1 LNAMNFNFISPL
13 FLFGVIGI
21 MIPVLIHLMTRRQ
34 KKHQHFSAIHLLLQ
48 SKNRSIR
55 QSRPNRKFLLLI
67 RCLGIALLS
76 LAMAN
81 PILSMGGSN
90 NLGTN
95 GPSATV
101 FILDDSYSMGTQTN
115 QKSYYNQA
123 VKTLLD
129 INNSLPTKSIYSVV
143 LGSSPSRVLLNW
155 TTVSEKAK
163 NILRSSQPTSRTTE
177 IGVAIKKSLLL
188 LEEVPQKNKIIYILT
203 DRDKNGWNEEE
214 FSSIVATKS
223 HKFFIVDFSEMR
235 DGINKAAVE
244 HAEVQQEFLSNNR
257 VIKVKVKT
265 ANLSQSKSI
274 SKLKVS
280 LWVNDKE
287 QTKETLDIPVN
298 SSIDKEFSFPM
309 QTHNLINGEVRIEDD
324 ALLKDNFR
332 FFSYQP
338 DRTIKT
344 LIVDGDPN
352 IVEHQSETFY
362 LERALNPFTSSLS
375 DIQLT
380 ISTLSELPKRNL
392 LDYSVVIICNAHNL
406 PFGYEQELEK
416 FVLRGGALFIT
427 LGNQVNAKFYNER
440 LGNILPVFLK
450 SLHQTQ
456 KEHEPFRFLI
466 KPSKHPV
473 LKIFKEQTLEEM
485 KSIEFQSFYSVEP
498 REKSKFTTPI
508 VFTNEFP
515 ALIESNI
522 GRGKVILFLSSID
535 RDWNNFPI
543 QPTFVPWI
551 QRWIKYSANGLDS
564 LIQKN
569 LLVGDPFN
577 WENPPKGNRAF
588 IVTPEGEFMLAPYVE
603 GKISFKDTFTPGI
616 YQLYKSSR
624 TSSSEQNTSV
634 PSRLPF
640 GAQSVGAFTVNINPI
655 ESSSIKISNKEIR
668 SLLPKTNLTFSSSN
682 QKFNVT
688 ETTERTPLFTYFM
701 MLLGAMLLLE
711 GWLVRNE

>member
-1 LNAMNFNFISPL
+1 MNFNFISPL

-21 MIPVLIHLMTRRQ
+21 TVPVLIHLMTRRQ

-81 PILSMGGSN
+81 PIFSMGGSN

-177 IGVAIKKSLLL
+177 IGAAIKKSLLL

-214 FSSIVATKS
+214 FSSIGETKS
-223 HKFFIVDFSEMR
+223 HRFFIVDFSEMR

-265 ANLSQSKSI
+265 ANLSQSKPI
-274 SKLKVS
+274 SNLKVS

-287 QTKETLDIPVN
+287 QTEESLDIPAN
-298 SSIDKEFSFPM
+298 STIEKELSFPM
-309 QTHNLINGEVRIEDD
+309 QNNNLINGEIRIANDS
-324 ALLKDNFR
+324 LLKDNLR

-338 DRTIKT
+338 DQTIKA
-344 LIVDGDPN
+344 LVVDGDPN
-352 IVEHQSETFY
+352 TVEHRGETFY
-362 LERALNPFTSSLS
+362 LERALNPFTSPLS

-380 ISTLSELPKRNL
+380 LSTLAELPKRNL
-392 LDYSVVIICNAHNL
+392 LDYSVIILCNAHNL

-450 SLHQTQ
+450 SIHQIQ
-456 KEHEPFRFLI
+456 KSDKPFRFLI

-473 LKIFKEQTLEEM
+473 LKIFKGQTLEEM
-485 KSIEFQSFYSVEP
+485 KSIEFQSIYSIEP
-498 REKSKFTTPI
+498 RENSKFTTPI
-508 VFTNEFP
+508 VLSNEFP
-515 ALIESNI
+515 ALIESAI
-522 GRGKVILFLSSID
+522 GKGKVILFLSSID

-543 QPTFVPWI
+543 QPTFLPWI
-551 QRWIKYSANGLDS
+551 QRWVKYSANGLDS

-569 LLVGDPFN
+569 LLVGDTFN
-577 WENPPKGNRAF
+577 WENPPKVNKAF
-588 IVTPEGEFMLAPYVE
+588 IVKPGGSFITAPYVD
-603 GKISFKDTFTPGI
+603 GKITFEDTFTPGV
-616 YQLYKSSR
+616 YELYKSSR
-624 TSSSEQNTSV
+624 ISNSEPNTSV
-634 PSRLPF
+634 SSRLPF
-640 GAQSVGAFTVNINPI
+640 GAEPVGAFTVNINPI
-655 ESSSIKISNKEIR
+655 ESSSIKISNKEIY
-668 SLLPKTNLTFSSSN
+668 SLLPKANLTFSSGN
-682 QKFNVT
+682 QKFNLAKKN
-688 ETTERTPLFTYFM
+688 ESIPLFIYFM
-701 MLLGAMLLLE
+701 MLLGAMLLIE
-711 GWLVRNE
+711 GWLIRNE

>member
-1 LNAMNFNFISPL
+1 MNFNFISPL

-21 MIPVLIHLMTRRQ
+21 TVPVLIHLMTRRQ

-81 PILSMGGSN
+81 PIFSMGGSN

-163 NILRSSQPTSRTTE
+163 NSLRSSQPTSRTTE
-177 IGVAIKKSLLL
+177 IGAAIKKSFLL

-214 FSSIVATKS
+214 FSSIGETKS
-223 HKFFIVDFSEMR
+223 HRFFIVDFSEMR

-265 ANLSQSKSI
+265 ANLSQSKPI

-287 QTKETLDIPVN
+287 QTEESLDIPAN
-298 SSIDKEFSFPM
+298 STIEKELSFPM
-309 QTHNLINGEVRIEDD
+309 QNNNLINGEIRIANDS
-324 ALLKDNFR
+324 LLKDNLR

-338 DRTIKT
+338 DQTIKT
-344 LIVDGDPN
+344 LVVDGDPN
-352 IVEHQSETFY
+352 TVEHRGETFY
-362 LERALNPFTSSLS
+362 LERALNPFTSPLS

-380 ISTLSELPKRNL
+380 LSTLAELPKRNL
-392 LDYSVVIICNAHNL
+392 LDYSVIILCNAHNL

-450 SLHQTQ
+450 SIHQTQ
-456 KEHEPFRFLI
+456 KSDKPFRFLI

-473 LKIFKEQTLEEM
+473 LKIFKGQTLEEM
-485 KSIEFQSFYSVEP
+485 KSIEFQSIYSIEP
-498 REKSKFTTPI
+498 RENSKFTTPI
-508 VFTNEFP
+508 VLSNEFP
-515 ALIESNI
+515 ALIESAV
-522 GRGKVILFLSSID
+522 GKGKVILFLSSID

-543 QPTFVPWI
+543 QPTFLPWI
-551 QRWIKYSANGLDS
+551 QRWVKYSANGLDS

-569 LLVGDPFN
+569 LLVGDTFK
-577 WENPPKGNRAF
+577 WENPPKVNKAF
-588 IVTPEGEFMLAPYVE
+588 IVKPGGDFITAPYVD
-603 GKISFKDTFTPGI
+603 GKITFEDTFTPGV
-616 YQLYKSSR
+616 YELYKSSR
-624 TSSSEQNTSV
+624 ISNSEPNTSV
-634 PSRLPF
+634 SSRLPF
-640 GAQSVGAFTVNINPI
+640 GAEPVGAFTVNINPI
-655 ESSSIKISNKEIR
+655 ESSSIKISNKEIY
-668 SLLPKTNLTFSSSN
+668 SLLPKANLTFSSGN
-682 QKFNVT
+682 QKFNLAKKN
-688 ETTERTPLFTYFM
+688 ESIPLFTFFL
-701 MLLGAMLLLE
+701 MLLGAMLLVE
-711 GWLVRNE
+711 GWLIRNE

>member
-1 LNAMNFNFISPL
+1 MNFNFISPL

-21 MIPVLIHLMTRRQ
+21 TVPVLIHLMTRRQ

-81 PILSMGGSN
+81 PIFSMGGSN

-129 INNSLPTKSIYSVV
+129 ISNSLPTKSIYSVV
-143 LGSSPSRVLLNW
+143 LGSSPTRVLLNW

-177 IGVAIKKSLLL
+177 ISAALKKSLLL

-214 FSSIVATKS
+214 FSSIKEIKS
-223 HKFFIVDFSEMR
+223 HRFFIVDFSEMR
-235 DGINKAAVE
+235 DGINKAAIE
-244 HAEVQQEFLSNNR
+244 HTEVHQEFLSNNR
-257 VIKVKVKT
+257 IIKVKVKT
-265 ANLSQSKSI
+265 ANLSQSKPI
-274 SKLKVS
+274 SKLKLS

-287 QTKETLDIPVN
+287 QTEESLDIPAN
-298 SSIDKEFSFPM
+298 STIEKELSFPM
-309 QTHNLINGEVRIEDD
+309 QNNNLINGEIRIAKDS
-324 ALLKDNFR
+324 LLKDNLR
-332 FFSYQP
+332 FFTYQP
-338 DRTIKT
+338 DQTIKT
-344 LIVDGDPN
+344 LVVDGDPN
-352 IVEHQSETFY
+352 TVEHRGETFY
-362 LERALNPFTSSLS
+362 LERALNPFTSPLS

-380 ISTLSELPKRNL
+380 LSTLAELPKRNL
-392 LDYSVVIICNAHNL
+392 LDYSVIILCNAHTL

-450 SLHQTQ
+450 SVHQTQ
-456 KEHEPFRFLI
+456 KSDEPFRFLI

-473 LKIFKEQTLEEM
+473 LKIFKGQTLEEM
-485 KSIEFQSFYSVEP
+485 KSIEFQSVYSIEP
-498 REKSKFTTPI
+498 RENSKFTTPI
-508 VFTNEFP
+508 VLSNEFP
-515 ALIESNI
+515 ALIESTV
-522 GRGKVILFLSSID
+522 GKGKVILFLSSID

-543 QPTFVPWI
+543 QPTFLPWI
-551 QRWIKYSANGLDS
+551 QRWVKYSANGLDS

-569 LLVGDPFN
+569 LLVGDTFN
-577 WENPPKGNRAF
+577 WENPPKVNKAF
-588 IVTPEGEFMLAPYVE
+588 IVTPGGKFIAPPYVD
-603 GKISFKDTFTPGI
+603 GKIKFEDTFTPGV
-616 YQLYKSSR
+616 YELYKTSR
-624 TSSSEQNTSV
+624 TSNSEKNTSV
-634 PSRLPF
+634 SSRLPF
-640 GAQSVGAFTVNINPI
+640 GAEPVGAFTVNINPI
-655 ESSSIKISNKEIR
+655 ESSSIKISNKEIL
-668 SLLPKTNLTFSSSN
+668 SLLPKANLTFSSGN
-682 QKFNVT
+682 QKLNLAEKH
-688 ETTERTPLFTYFM
+688 ETIPLFTYFM
-701 MLLGAMLLLE
+701 ILLGAMLLIE
-711 GWLVRNE
+711 GWLIRNE